1 MSEDSTASELPK
13 RKRTSHKASRLLIW
27 SSALSVIGAVIAL
40 FAGQAWLEAYLKS
53 ESFRFKTES
62 AIGRAL
68 HAKAELAPLKRQGTI
83 VSSDSLAMDGLEGGF
98 FRKAKIQS
106 GRAEVDLNGLWS
118 RKWLLT
124 SLTFARLDLDLNI
137 SHTEIASAPTASPP
151 STTTPTARPWLSNL
165 LPSRTEISAIQ
176 TDRATVTLQDAELRQ
191 TRLEAKPVE
200 GGWAIDLDGGGL
212 HWPGT
217 PAMELSQARLIYKSG
232 FNSGDSAESILR
244 SARLLLKTGGQ
255 TTLSGQWSRNN
266 TGEFHAQLENVTIHP
281 FLPEWWQARLQGS
294 LQGTL
299 HYAKTSQN
307 LPGEISGEIRLTGG
321 KLEALPLLSQ
331 LDSFLGVPRFRQ
343 VPLKTATTRILRT
356 ATRTEFKDLDLDAD
370 GLLRIQGTLAIE
382 DSQLKGTL
390 KLGIS
395 SALLQWLPGSPT
407 KIFAESRDGYVWA
420 PLNVSGSVD
429 HPVEDLSARLANTTL
444 EAIQGGVTGALK
456 GALNGTSNG
465 VVKGVLDEAEKTLP
479 KPVQFLPEA
488 AKSFLDAAKSP
499 LPKPDN
505 SR

>member
-1 MSEDSTASELPK
+1 MREDSTAAEFPK
-13 RKRTSHKASRLLIW
+13 RKRTAHKAPPLLLW
-27 SSALSVIGAVIAL
+27 SGASLFIGAVIAL

-53 ESFRFKTES
+53 ESFRVKTES

-68 HAKAELAPLKRQGTI
+68 HATAELAPLKRQGTI
-83 VSSDSLAMDGLEGGF
+83 VSSDTLAMDGLEGAF

-106 GRAEVDLNGLWS
+106 GRAEVDLNGLWH
-118 RKWLLT
+118 RKWLLPT
-124 SLTFARLDLDLNI
+124 LTFARLDLDLVV
-137 SHTEIASAPTASPP
+137 PQKPQTANTSPP
-151 STTTPTARPWLSNL
+151 SVSPSSTATPPARTWLSNL
-165 LPSRTEISAIQ
+165 LPSRTEISTIQ
-176 TDRATVTLQDAELRQ
+176 TDRATLTFQGAELRQ

-200 GGWAIDLDGGGL
+200 GGWAIDLAGGDL

-217 PAMELSQARLIYKSG
+217 PATGLTQARLIYKSG
-232 FNSGDSAESILR
+232 DVAECILR
-244 SARLLLKTGGQ
+244 NARLLLKTGGQ
-255 TTLSGQWSRNN
+255 TTLSGQWSRDN
-266 TGEFHAQLENVTIHP
+266 TGEFHAQLENVTVHP

-299 HYAKTSQN
+299 HYKKNAPN

-343 VPLKTATTRILRT
+343 VPLKTATTRIVRT
-356 ATRTEFKDLDLDAD
+356 ATRTEFQDLDLDAD
-370 GLLRIQGTLAIE
+370 GLLRVQGSLAVE
-382 DSQLKGTL
+382 GGQLKGSL

-420 PLNVSGSVD
+420 PLNLSGSVD
-429 HPVEDLSARLANTTL
+429 HPVEDLSARLATATL
-444 EAIQGGVTGALK
+444 EAIQGGGVTEALR
-456 GALNGTSNG
+456 GT
-465 VVKGVLDEAEKTLP
+465 VKGLVDGAEKILP
-479 KPVQFLPEA
+479 KPIQALPEA
-488 AKSFLDAAKSP
+488 AKSLLDAAKS
-499 LPKPDN
+499 LVPKPEN